1 MIRKFSFFI
10 FIFLSQNMIAQNISF
25 YTNKDE
31 NFADVTTSEGFVF
44 TCRVGGIENNGDA
57 IILLHGFPE
66 TSRMWMNLIE
76 VLSKNGYKVIAPDQ
90 RGYSKGARPSK
101 IEDYRVSKLTKDV
114 FDIADTFDIDK
125 FHLVGHDW
133 GSAVGWSV
141 AASNKDRIIS
151 YSALS
156 VPHVDA
162 FSEAIVN
169 DEIQTKKS
177 YYIDLFKIKYLPE
190 FYFKIFNFW
199 NLKKVLSS
207 SNKDEIN
214 NYLEVFSQKDAL
226 KSALNWYRATDLGGS
241 KKIGDIYVPT
251 LMIYGTQDM
260 AIGEKGIDET
270 EKFIKSFY
278 RLKKIDSS
286 HWLIQ
291 DSFDVVSKEILDHV
305 NKHGSNAQMK

>member
-1 MIRKFSFFI
+1 
-10 FIFLSQNMIAQNISF
+10 MIAQNISY
-25 YTNKDE
+25 YTNEGE
-31 NFADVTTSEGFVF
+31 NFADVITTEGFVF
-44 TCRVGGIENNGDA
+44 TCRVGGLENNGDT

-66 TSRMWMNLIE
+66 TSRMWKNLIE

-101 IEDYRVSKLTKDV
+101 VEDYRVSKLTRDI
-114 FDIADTFDIDK
+114 FNIADSFDVDK

-141 AASNKDRIIS
+141 AASDKDRILT

-162 FSEAIVN
+162 FSSAMVN

-207 SNKDEIN
+207 SDKDEIKS
-214 NYLEVFSQKDAL
+214 YLKVFSQKDAL

-241 KKIGDIYVPT
+241 KRIGDIYVPT
-251 LMIYGTQDM
+251 LMIYGTRDM
-260 AIGEKGIDET
+260 AIGEKGVDET
-270 EKFIKSFY
+270 EKFIKSYY

-291 DSFDVVSKEILDHV
+291 DSFDVVSNEILDHV
-305 NKHGSNAQMK
+305 NKHNSNKKSN

>member
-1 MIRKFSFFI
+1 
-10 FIFLSQNMIAQNISF
+10 MIAQNISY
-25 YTNKDE
+25 YTNDGE
-31 NFADVTTSEGFVF
+31 NFADVITTEGFVF
-44 TCRVGGIENNGDA
+44 TCRVGGLENNGDVV
-57 IILLHGFPE
+57 ILLHGFPE
-66 TSRMWMNLIE
+66 TSRMWKNLIE

-101 IEDYRVSKLTKDV
+101 VEDYRVSKLTRDV
-114 FDIADTFDIDK
+114 FNIADSFDVDK

-141 AASNKDRIIS
+141 AAASKDRVLS

-162 FSEAIVN
+162 FSSAIVN

-207 SNKDEIN
+207 SDKDEIES
-214 NYLEVFSQKDAL
+214 YLKVFGQKDAL
-226 KSALNWYRATDLGGS
+226 KSALNWYRATDLDGS
-241 KKIGDIYVPT
+241 KRIGDIYVPT
-251 LMIYGTQDM
+251 LMIYGTRDM
-260 AIGEKGIDET
+260 AIGEKGVDET
-270 EKFIKSFY
+270 EKFIKSYY

-291 DSFDVVSKEILDHV
+291 DSFDVVSNEILDHI
-305 NKHGSNAQMK
+305 NKHKSNKRSN